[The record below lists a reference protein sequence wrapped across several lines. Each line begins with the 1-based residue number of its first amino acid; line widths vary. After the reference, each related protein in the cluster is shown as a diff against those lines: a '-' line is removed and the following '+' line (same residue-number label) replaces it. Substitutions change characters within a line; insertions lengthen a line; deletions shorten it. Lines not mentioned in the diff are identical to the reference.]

1 MKKTEISSL
10 HMQTDKNMPRRHF
23 GNICQF
29 FIEHTDC
36 GLLIAFKQ
44 SCFKKKKSA
53 NNSCRKSQSIFK

>member
-1 MKKTEISSL
+1 
-10 HMQTDKNMPRRHF
+10 MPSRHF

-44 SCFKKKKSA
+44 SCCKKKNQLTIRVERA
-53 NNSCRKSQSIFK
+53 NQYLNDSLY

>member
-1 MKKTEISSL
+1 
-10 HMQTDKNMPRRHF
+10 MPSRHF

-44 SCFKKKKSA
+44 SCCKKKKKSA
-53 NNSCRKSQSIFK
+53 NNSCRKANQYLNDSLYWFKINFQLRDP

>member
-1 MKKTEISSL
+1 
-10 HMQTDKNMPRRHF
+10 MPSRHF

-44 SCFKKKKSA
+44 SCCKKKKNQLTIRVERA
-53 NNSCRKSQSIFK
+53 NQYLNDSLY